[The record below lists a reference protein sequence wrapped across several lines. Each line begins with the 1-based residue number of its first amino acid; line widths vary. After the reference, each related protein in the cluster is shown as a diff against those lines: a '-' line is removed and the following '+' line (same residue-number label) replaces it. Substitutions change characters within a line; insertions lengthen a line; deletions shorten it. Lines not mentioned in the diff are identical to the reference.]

1 MTTEWFFLNNF
12 FDNATKNSF
21 KKMNILATD
30 HHDKL
35 LNNVSNPNIAF
46 LYNRFLPVY
55 QDFKA
60 QYQAVIANTGMYEGH
75 TQIVEAIFAELSS
88 TKIKQWD
95 IQIQGTYLEGTPEY
109 TMLMPNMRKPF
120 QSGGY
125 ESRIRECR
133 ALALRLQNFS
143 ALSAIQ
149 QDVTL
154 FTDKAEQARTTQQG
168 YEKGKQDNSA
178 LLEEN
183 RVKLAKMMH
192 ANFGRLIDIYIDNLA
207 YVENY
212 YELQYLRSDNNNI
225 NTGDNDVNEDE
236 ISYLTNPI

>member
-1 MTTEWFFLNNF
+1 MTTDWFFLNNV
-12 FDNATKNSF
+12 FDNSTKNSV

-35 LNNVSNPNIAF
+35 LNNVSNPDIQF
-46 LYNRFLPVY
+46 LYNRFLPIY

-60 QYQAVIANTGMYEGH
+60 HYQSVIATTGMYEGH
-75 TQIVEAIFAELSS
+75 TQIVEAAFLELSS

-109 TMLMPNMRKPF
+109 TMLLPNMRKPF

-125 ESRIRECR
+125 ESRIREVR
-133 ALALRLQNFS
+133 ALALRLQNFP
-143 ALSAIQ
+143 ALSATQ

-154 FTDKAEQARTTQQG
+154 YADKLEQARTTQQG
-168 YEKGKQDNSA
+168 FEKAKQDNSA
-178 LLEEN
+178 LLEEK
-183 RVKLAKMMH
+183 RLKLAKMMH

-212 YELQYLRSDNNNI
+212 YELQYLRSDNSSI
-225 NTGDNDVNEDE
+225 DAGDSDVNEPDVE
-236 ISYLTNPI
+236 YTTDPI

>member
-1 MTTEWFFLNNF
+1 MTPDWFFLNNM
-12 FDNATKNSF
+12 FDNATKNSV

-35 LNNVSNPNIAF
+35 LNNVSNPDIQF
-46 LYNRFLPVY
+46 LYNRFLPIY

-75 TQIVEAIFAELSS
+75 TQIVEALFAELTS
-88 TKIKQWD
+88 TKIKLWD
-95 IQIQGTYLEGTPEY
+95 IQIQNVYIEGTPEY
-109 TMLMPNMRKPF
+109 TMILPNMRKPF

-133 ALALRLQNFS
+133 ALALRLHNFA
-143 ALSAIQ
+143 ALTLIE

-154 FTDKAEQARTTQQG
+154 FTDKLEQARTTQQG
-168 YEKGKQDNSA
+168 YEKGSQDNSA
-178 LLEEN
+178 LLEEK
-183 RVKLAKMMH
+183 RLKLAKIMH

-212 YELQYLRSDNNNI
+212 YELQYLRSDNSSSDA
-225 NTGDNDVNEDE
+225 GDSDVNEPDVPFT
-236 ISYLTNPI
+236 TNPV